1 MRWGQLKDTIS
12 DPRASKREIGRGAPW
27 LCEAPFLLPPGRTWP
42 TQSSLACWRT
52 PRLALPLASLR
63 TTAPAE
69 REYGRMRETLHLQLL
84 LRLIKALGVW
94 GVDDIDEDVRVV
106 KIVPPVRPESC
117 MTPAHIAK
125 KSHLIFRWPPMSQT
139 LSLNPSVW
147 TDLMLNPCVG
157 VMVLMSS
164 LARVLRIVVLPALSR
179 PSSRI
184 RSSRSGDAFSFLG
197 KLNVKD
203 LLGKDLKNRGW
214 LFAVGKDSDRRC
226 PKIETQSFVF
236 CLPEYWQQAH
246 DAADQ

>member
-52 PRLALPLASLR
+52 PGLALPLASLR

-84 LRLIKALGVW
+84 LCLIKALGVW

-125 KSHLIFRWPPMSQT
+125 NLTWSFADHQCPKHWAWTPPSGRTWCWILVWGWWCWCLRWRGSWGSSSCRRCRDRAAGSAAPGRGT
-139 LSLNPSVW
+139 LS
-147 TDLMLNPCVG
+147 
-157 VMVLMSS
+157 
-164 LARVLRIVVLPALSR
+164 
-179 PSSRI
+179 
-184 RSSRSGDAFSFLG
+184 AF
-197 KLNVKD
+197 
-203 LLGKDLKNRGW
+203 
-214 LFAVGKDSDRRC
+214 
-226 PKIETQSFVF
+226 
-236 CLPEYWQQAH
+236 
-246 DAADQ
+246 